1 MGKRSA
7 ELDAV
12 ASIFAEMSERG
23 LAMRTA
29 EDSSLDGR
37 TVRLEG
43 RPRINFGSCSYLG
56 LELDPRVRA
65 GAIEAVE
72 KYGTQF
78 SSSRSY
84 LSAPPYRELEALL
97 DRLFG
102 GCTAITPNTTLA
114 HLSGLP
120 VLIHEDD
127 AVVLDH
133 QVHHSVRMGAEL
145 LRPHG
150 IPIEVLP
157 HNDVDRLEQRIR
169 ELGRGHR
176 RVWYLADGVYS
187 MHSDFAPMAELAALL
202 DRYEHFCLYVDDAH
216 GVGWCGLHGRGYAL
230 SALPHH
236 PRMVVAVSFAKC
248 FGAGG
253 GALVLP
259 DEATRRRINSIA
271 GPMIFTGPIQP
282 PTLGAVTASARILL
296 SEEAEDLQRRL
307 ADRVC
312 LFNRLAKEHGLLVI
326 GSREAPIR
334 FVGMGWPG
342 VAADMVERLLE
353 AGFWT
358 NLASFPAVSPK
369 RSGVRSTLTL
379 HQEPRDIEGLV
390 QTMAKELPDVLER
403 GGSSL
408 DEVRRLFKLA
418 PLDPAAPPPRPAIAP
433 ELYCQHET
441 TIDALDAEEWDR
453 LLGDRGTFSA
463 AGLRL
468 LEEVF
473 RNNPEPENNWRFHYW
488 IVRDSRHRPVLAT
501 FFTEALWKDDVLA
514 AAKVSEEVERIRKR
528 DPHFLTGPVLAMGS
542 LLTEGNHLY
551 VDRSGPWKEAVALLL
566 SAATAITE
574 DANASR
580 LLIRDLPPDD
590 PEMDRL
596 LRNFGFAKLNMPDS
610 MVVRIEWNSA
620 SGYLRHLKRSHR
632 QFQRREVLPWENAY
646 DIEVL
651 RRGSRLPDESEW
663 DRLYSLYREVHRR
676 NRALNTFAL
685 PARFFRAILDHPGW
699 ELVTLRLK
707 ESQGGSGG
715 PLPDA
720 FMASHV
726 GRENYVFTLVGLD
739 YRLVHS
745 HALYR
750 RCLLQAI
757 RRATALGCRQL
768 HLGMGAELQKRRFG
782 AERSKR
788 ALYIRSDEQF
798 STDVLSQIEAELAA
812 RSPTVALDT
821 GQQALRPA

>member
-84 LSAPPYRELEALL
+84 LSAPPYRELESLL
-97 DRLFG
+97 DHLFG
-102 GCTAITPNTTLA
+102 GCAVITPNTTLA

-120 VLIHEDD
+120 VLIHEED

-169 ELGRGHR
+169 ELGRVHR

-187 MHSDFAPMAELAALL
+187 MHSDFAPMGALADLL
-202 DRYEHFCLYVDDAH
+202 DRYEHFCLYIDDAH
-216 GVGWCGLHGRGYAL
+216 GVGWCGAHGRGYAL

-253 GALVLP
+253 GALILP
-259 DEATRRRINSIA
+259 DEAIRRRINSIA

-296 SEEAEDLQRRL
+296 SPEAEELQRRL
-307 ADRVC
+307 ADRVRF
-312 LFNRLAKEHGLLVI
+312 FNRLADEHGLLVI

-379 HQEPRDIEGLV
+379 HQEPRDIETLV
-390 QTMAKELPDVLER
+390 QTMVKELPDVLAR

-418 PLDPAAPPPRPAIAP
+418 PPAAAAPPPRPAVAP

-441 TIDALDAEEWDR
+441 TIDALDAQEWDR

-473 RNNPEPENNWRFHYW
+473 QNNPEPENNWRFHYW
-488 IVRDSRHRPVLAT
+488 IIRDSRHRPVLAT
-501 FFTEALWKDDVLA
+501 FFTEALWKDDLLA
-514 AAKVSEEVERIRKR
+514 PTKVSEHVETLREH
-528 DPHFLTGPVLAMGS
+528 DPYFLTSRVLAMGS
-542 LLTEGNHLY
+542 LLTEGNHLHL
-551 VDRSGPWKEAVALLL
+551 DRSADWRGALTLLL
-566 SAATAITE
+566 SAV
-574 DANASR
+574 DAVADER
-580 LLIRDLPPDD
+580 DIHQLVIRDLPSDD
-590 PEMDRL
+590 PEIRAFLQDQ
-596 LRNFGFAKLNMPDS
+596 GFLALPLANT
-610 MVVRIEWNSA
+610 MVLQVDWKSIDD
-620 SGYLRHLKRSHR
+620 HLATLKYSHR
-632 QFQRREVLPWENAY
+632 RTLRKEVLHLENAY
-646 DIEVL
+646 ALEVL
-651 RRGSRLPDESEW
+651 HHRSRKPKDEEW
-663 DRLYSLYREVHRR
+663 RHLYQLYENVYER
-676 NRALNTFAL
+676 NRELNTFRL
-685 PARFFRAILDHPGW
+685 PPKLFTHMLDHREW
-699 ELVTLRLK
+699 ELVTLRL
-707 ESQGGSGG
+707 EALQDDQHA
-715 PLPDA
+715 PLPHGFLAGYAGRDHYV
-720 FMASHV
+720 SLV
-726 GRENYVFTLVGLD
+726 GGLD
-739 YRLVHS
+739 YRLVKS
-745 HALYR
+745 HHLYR
-750 RCLLQAI
+750 HVLWAAV
-757 RRATALGCRQL
+757 RRAQAHGCRRL
-768 HLGMGAELQKRRFG
+768 LLGMGAEQVKRSLG
-782 AERSKR
+782 AKPRR
-788 ALYIRSDEQF
+788 RCLYVRSDDSF
-798 STDVLSQIEAELAA
+798 SADILSQIEADLKAA
-812 RSPTVALDT
+812 QSRMEPTKA
-821 GQQALRPA
+821 A